1 MKSLQERT
9 EQSMAKNLK
18 VGMLV
23 CASILAAN
31 AAYANYPS
39 SNELLTVTQQT
50 GKIKGTIVDSKTG
63 EPVIGASVKVKGT
76 KLAAVT
82 DLNGEFELNTHANAT
97 LQISYVGF
105 KETEV
110 KASNDMKI
118 SLEEDTESLEEVV
131 VVGYG
136 TQKKESLTG
145 AMANIKGEKLK
156 DITSA
161 TVENMLNGKVSG
173 VYVAPG
179 SGRPGSTGAII
190 IRGQTSI
197 NGATAPLWV
206 VDGVIVGNS
215 AGDLNPDDIETM
227 TVLKDAASTAIY
239 GSEGANGVVVVT
251 TKQAKHEKMSISLSA
266 KAGLST
272 LNRGN
277 LEMMDG
283 AEFYDYYKS
292 FQNVESVNF
301 PRWNEDLRNS
311 NFDWFKLAKKTG
323 STQDYN
329 LTLNG
334 GSQNIQSM
342 FTLGYFKEEGAV
354 KGYDMNRYSTR
365 IKVVY
370 KPYEWLTIK
379 PNISGSRTNDKDKQY
394 SVGAM
399 YSMMPWD
406 SPYDENGNLVPNY
419 YSGWVN
425 SKATNYLND
434 LAAGDY
440 STSTTYDLAGGLD
453 FDIKITPWLTFSSVN
468 NYSYYNSQTHGYYD
482 PKSSSGE
489 GVNGRT
495 TEYNY
500 VSTRRYTNQ
509 LLRFKKSWGKH
520 NVNALLA
527 YEFNDYEMKY
537 TDVYATGFI
546 SGFEDFMTA
555 AKPEMATGY
564 RTAWAKQSYFTQWR
578 YDYDSRYYG
587 ELSLR
592 RDGRSN
598 FGSNNRYGNFF
609 SVSGAWN
616 INNESWFKADW
627 VDQLK
632 LRAAFG
638 SVGNV
643 PTSLYPSYSL
653 YSVGATY
660 NENPGA
666 LISQIGN
673 KDLTWEKTY
682 TTGVGVDASFWQN
695 RLHATLDYYIKNTS
709 NILYQVPVTGLVGVT
724 SIWKN
729 IGKMRNTGIELT
741 VGGDIIRTKDLT
753 WNVTAN
759 ISHNSNELRDLYK
772 QRDAN
777 GNYVVKPVLI
787 SDGTSIAGTAQR
799 ILEIGEPVDT
809 YYMKEWAGVNPE
821 DGKPQWY
828 MDDANGNKVVTD
840 SYSKASYYKCGKAS
854 PDVYGSFSTSL
865 FYKNFDLQAN
875 FGYSL
880 GGQIYSYYR
889 QEFDSDG
896 AYAGDRN
903 QMKLQKGWSRWEKPG
918 DIATHPRA
926 MYNNQD
932 KGNLASSR
940 YLESS
945 DYLKLRSLTLGYNF
959 DLKKYGIQTLRLS
972 VSGENLFTITDYS
985 GVDPELPAGTND
997 KGVLSVTNTG
1007 GISVYPAVR
1016 KFMLGVNL
1024 TF

>member
-1 MKSLQERT
+1 
-9 EQSMAKNLK
+9 
-18 VGMLV
+18 MLV

-110 KASNDMKI
+110 KASNGMKI

-419 YSGWVN
+419 YAGWVN

-434 LAAGDY
+434 LAAGNY
-440 STSTTYDLAGGLD
+440 STSTTYDLSGGLD
-453 FDIKITPWLTFSSVN
+453 FDIQIAPWLTFSSVN

-500 VSTRRYTNQ
+500 TSTRRYTNQ

-555 AKPEMATGY
+555 AKPEMANGY

-997 KGVLSVTNTG
+997 KGVLSVTSTG
-1007 GISVYPAVR
+1007 GTSVYPAVR

>member
-31 AAYANYPS
+31 AAYANYPT

-110 KASNDMKI
+110 KASNGMKI

-334 GSQNIQSM
+334 GSENIQSM

-406 SPYDENGNLVPNY
+406 SPYDEDGNLVPNY

-440 STSTTYDLAGGLD
+440 STSTTYDLSGGLD

-509 LLRFKKSWGKH
+509 LLRFKKSWSKH

-828 MDDANGNKVVTD
+828 MDDANGNKVKTD
-840 SYSKASYYKCGKAS
+840 NYSKASYYKCGKAS

-972 VSGENLFTITDYS
+972 ISGENLFTITDYS

-1007 GISVYPAVR
+1007 GTSVYPAVR

>member
-110 KASNDMKI
+110 KASNGMKI

-334 GSQNIQSM
+334 GSENIQSM

-434 LAAGDY
+434 LAAGNY
-440 STSTTYDLAGGLD
+440 STSTTYDLSGGLD
-453 FDIKITPWLTFSSVN
+453 FDIKIAPWLTFSSVN

-709 NILYQVPVTGLVGVT
+709 NILYQVPVTGLV
-724 SIWKN
+724 
-729 IGKMRNTGIELT
+729 
-741 VGGDIIRTKDLT
+741 
-753 WNVTAN
+753 
-759 ISHNSNELRDLYK
+759 
-772 QRDAN
+772 
-777 GNYVVKPVLI
+777 
-787 SDGTSIAGTAQR
+787 
-799 ILEIGEPVDT
+799 
-809 YYMKEWAGVNPE
+809 
-821 DGKPQWY
+821 
-828 MDDANGNKVVTD
+828 
-840 SYSKASYYKCGKAS
+840 
-854 PDVYGSFSTSL
+854 
-865 FYKNFDLQAN
+865 
-875 FGYSL
+875 
-880 GGQIYSYYR
+880 
-889 QEFDSDG
+889 
-896 AYAGDRN
+896 
-903 QMKLQKGWSRWEKPG
+903 
-918 DIATHPRA
+918 RA
-926 MYNNQD
+926 
-932 KGNLASSR
+932 
-940 YLESS
+940 
-945 DYLKLRSLTLGYNF
+945 
-959 DLKKYGIQTLRLS
+959 LKKSLHGLC
-972 VSGENLFTITDYS
+972 
-985 GVDPELPAGTND
+985 
-997 KGVLSVTNTG
+997 
-1007 GISVYPAVR
+1007 
-1016 KFMLGVNL
+1016 
-1024 TF
+1024 

>member
-110 KASNDMKI
+110 KASNGMKI
-118 SLEEDTESLEEVV
+118 SLEEDTEALEEVV

-406 SPYDENGNLVPNY
+406 SPYDEEGNLVPNY

-440 STSTTYDLAGGLD
+440 STSTTYDLSGGLD

-500 VSTRRYTNQ
+500 TSTRRYTNQ

-555 AKPEMATGY
+555 AKPEMANGY

-828 MDDANGNKVVTD
+828 MDDANGNKVKTD

-972 VSGENLFTITDYS
+972 ISGENLFTITDYS

-1007 GISVYPAVR
+1007 GTSVYPAVR

>member
-31 AAYANYPS
+31 AAYANYPT

-110 KASNDMKI
+110 KASNGMKI
-118 SLEEDTESLEEVV
+118 SLEEDTEALEEVV

-419 YSGWVN
+419 YAGWVN

-434 LAAGDY
+434 LAAGNY

-453 FDIKITPWLTFSSVN
+453 FDIKIAPWLTFSSVN

-482 PKSSSGE
+482 PKSSPGE

-555 AKPEMATGY
+555 AKPEMANGY

-729 IGKMRNTGIELT
+729 IGKMRNTGIEFT

-997 KGVLSVTNTG
+997 KGVLSVTSTG
-1007 GISVYPAVR
+1007 GTSVYPAVR

>member
-31 AAYANYPS
+31 AAYANYPT

-110 KASNDMKI
+110 KASNGMTI

-419 YSGWVN
+419 YAGWVN

-440 STSTTYDLAGGLD
+440 STSTTYDLSGGLD
-453 FDIKITPWLTFSSVN
+453 FDIKIAPWLTFSSVN

-555 AKPEMATGY
+555 AKPEMANGY

-1007 GISVYPAVR
+1007 GTSVYPAVR

>member
-31 AAYANYPS
+31 AAYANYPT

-50 GKIKGTIVDSKTG
+50 GKIKGTIIDSKTG

-110 KASNDMKI
+110 KASNGMKI
-118 SLEEDTESLEEVV
+118 SLEEDTEALEEVV

-379 PNISGSRTNDKDKQY
+379 PNISGSRTNDNDKQY
-394 SVGAM
+394 SVGAK

-419 YSGWVN
+419 YAGWVN

-440 STSTTYDLAGGLD
+440 STSTTYDLSGGLD
-453 FDIKITPWLTFSSVN
+453 FDIKIAPWLTFSSVN

-500 VSTRRYTNQ
+500 VSTRLYTNQ

-555 AKPEMATGY
+555 AKPEMANGY

-695 RLHATLDYYIKNTS
+695 RLHATLDFYIKNTS

-729 IGKMRNTGIELT
+729 IGKMRNTGIEFT

-759 ISHNSNELRDLYK
+759 ISHNSN
-772 QRDAN
+772 
-777 GNYVVKPVLI
+777 
-787 SDGTSIAGTAQR
+787 
-799 ILEIGEPVDT
+799 
-809 YYMKEWAGVNPE
+809 
-821 DGKPQWY
+821 
-828 MDDANGNKVVTD
+828 
-840 SYSKASYYKCGKAS
+840 
-854 PDVYGSFSTSL
+854 
-865 FYKNFDLQAN
+865 
-875 FGYSL
+875 
-880 GGQIYSYYR
+880 
-889 QEFDSDG
+889 
-896 AYAGDRN
+896 
-903 QMKLQKGWSRWEKPG
+903 
-918 DIATHPRA
+918 
-926 MYNNQD
+926 
-932 KGNLASSR
+932 
-940 YLESS
+940 
-945 DYLKLRSLTLGYNF
+945 
-959 DLKKYGIQTLRLS
+959 
-972 VSGENLFTITDYS
+972 
-985 GVDPELPAGTND
+985 
-997 KGVLSVTNTG
+997 
-1007 GISVYPAVR
+1007 
-1016 KFMLGVNL
+1016 
-1024 TF
+1024 

>member
-31 AAYANYPS
+31 AAYANYPT

-110 KASNDMKI
+110 KASNGMKI

-251 TKQAKHEKMSISLSA
+251 TKQAKREKMSISLSA

-334 GSQNIQSM
+334 GSENIQSM

-419 YSGWVN
+419 YAGWVN

-440 STSTTYDLAGGLD
+440 STSTTYDLSGGLD

-828 MDDANGNKVVTD
+828 MDDANGNKVKTD
-840 SYSKASYYKCGKAS
+840 NYSKASYYKCGKAS

-972 VSGENLFTITDYS
+972 ISGENLFTITDYS

-1007 GISVYPAVR
+1007 GTSVYPAVR

>member
-18 VGMLV
+18 VSMLV

-31 AAYANYPS
+31 AAYANYPT

-110 KASNDMKI
+110 KASNGMKI

-251 TKQAKHEKMSISLSA
+251 TKQAKREKMSISLSA

-334 GSQNIQSM
+334 GSENIQSM

-419 YSGWVN
+419 YAGWVN

-440 STSTTYDLAGGLD
+440 STSTTYDLSGGLD

-520 NVNALLA
+520 NVNGLLA

-828 MDDANGNKVVTD
+828 MDDANGNKVKTD
-840 SYSKASYYKCGKAS
+840 NYSKASYYKCGKAS

-1007 GISVYPAVR
+1007 GTSVYPAVR

>member
-31 AAYANYPS
+31 AAYANYPT

-110 KASNDMKI
+110 KASNGMKI

-334 GSQNIQSM
+334 GSENIQSM

-406 SPYDENGNLVPNY
+406 SPYDEEGNLVPNY

-434 LAAGDY
+434 LAAGNY
-440 STSTTYDLAGGLD
+440 STSTTYDLSGGLD
-453 FDIKITPWLTFSSVN
+453 FDIQITPWLTFSSVN

-1007 GISVYPAVR
+1007 GTSVYPAVR

>member
-1 MKSLQERT
+1 
-9 EQSMAKNLK
+9 
-18 VGMLV
+18 MLV

-110 KASNDMKI
+110 KASNGMKI

-406 SPYDENGNLVPNY
+406 SPYDEEGNLVPNY

-434 LAAGDY
+434 LAAGNY
-440 STSTTYDLAGGLD
+440 STSTTYDLSGGLD
-453 FDIKITPWLTFSSVN
+453 FDIKIAPWLTFSSVN

-903 QMKLQKGWSRWEKPG
+903 QMKLQNGWSRWEKPG

-972 VSGENLFTITDYS
+972 ISGENLFTITDYS

-1007 GISVYPAVR
+1007 GTSVYPAVR

>member
-110 KASNDMKI
+110 KASNGMKI

-406 SPYDENGNLVPNY
+406 SPYDEEGNLVPNY

-440 STSTTYDLAGGLD
+440 STSTTYDLSGGLD
-453 FDIKITPWLTFSSVN
+453 FDIQIAPWLTFSSVN

-500 VSTRRYTNQ
+500 TSTRRYTNQ

-729 IGKMRNTGIELT
+729 IGKMRNTGIEFT
-741 VGGDIIRTKDLT
+741 IGGDIIRTKDLT

-1007 GISVYPAVR
+1007 GTSVYPAVR

>member
-31 AAYANYPS
+31 AAYANYPT

-110 KASNDMKI
+110 KASNGMKI
-118 SLEEDTESLEEVV
+118 SLKEDTESLEEVV

-190 IRGQTSI
+190 IRGQTSL

-206 VDGVIVGNS
+206 VDGVIVGNN

-334 GSQNIQSM
+334 GSENIQSM

-419 YSGWVN
+419 YAGWVN

-440 STSTTYDLAGGLD
+440 STSTTYDLSGGLD
-453 FDIKITPWLTFSSVN
+453 FDIKIAPWLTFSSVN

-555 AKPEMATGY
+555 AKPEMANGY

-840 SYSKASYYKCGKAS
+840 SYSKASDYKCGKAS

-903 QMKLQKGWSRWEKPG
+903 QMKLQKDWSRWEKPG

-1007 GISVYPAVR
+1007 GTSVYPAVR

>member
-110 KASNDMKI
+110 KASNGMKI

-334 GSQNIQSM
+334 GSENIQSM

-406 SPYDENGNLVPNY
+406 SPYDEDGNLVPNY

-440 STSTTYDLAGGLD
+440 STSTTYDLSGGLD
-453 FDIKITPWLTFSSVN
+453 FDIKIAPWLTFSSVN

-729 IGKMRNTGIELT
+729 IGKMRNTGIEFT

-972 VSGENLFTITDYS
+972 ISGENLFTITDYS

>member
-334 GSQNIQSM
+334 GSENIQSM

-406 SPYDENGNLVPNY
+406 SPYDEEGNLVPNY

-440 STSTTYDLAGGLD
+440 STSTTYDLSGGLD
-453 FDIKITPWLTFSSVN
+453 FDIQITPWLTFSSVN

>member
-9 EQSMAKNLK
+9 EQSMVKNLK

-31 AAYANYPS
+31 AAYANYPT

-110 KASNDMKI
+110 KASNGMKI
-118 SLEEDTESLEEVV
+118 SLKEDTESLEEVV

-156 DITSA
+156 DITAA

-190 IRGQTSI
+190 IRGQTSL

-334 GSQNIQSM
+334 GSENIQSM

-419 YSGWVN
+419 YAGWVN

-440 STSTTYDLAGGLD
+440 STSTTYDLSGGLD
-453 FDIKITPWLTFSSVN
+453 FDIKIAPWLTFSSVN

-555 AKPEMATGY
+555 AKPEMANGY

-1007 GISVYPAVR
+1007 GTSVYPAVR

>member
-110 KASNDMKI
+110 KASNGMKI

-419 YSGWVN
+419 YAGWVN

-440 STSTTYDLAGGLD
+440 STSTTYDLSGGLD

-695 RLHATLDYYIKNTS
+695 RLHVTLDYYIKNTS

-972 VSGENLFTITDYS
+972 ISGENLFTITDYS

-1007 GISVYPAVR
+1007 GTSVYPAVR

>member
-31 AAYANYPS
+31 AAYANYPT

-110 KASNDMKI
+110 KASNGMKI

-419 YSGWVN
+419 YAGWVN

-434 LAAGDY
+434 LAAGNY
-440 STSTTYDLAGGLD
+440 STSTTYDLSGGLD
-453 FDIKITPWLTFSSVN
+453 FDIKIAPWLTFSSVN

-729 IGKMRNTGIELT
+729 IGKMRNTGIEFT

-1007 GISVYPAVR
+1007 GTSVYPAVR

>member
-110 KASNDMKI
+110 KASNGMKI

-406 SPYDENGNLVPNY
+406 SPYDEEGNLVPNY

-434 LAAGDY
+434 LAAGNY
-440 STSTTYDLAGGLD
+440 STSTTYDLSGGLD
-453 FDIKITPWLTFSSVN
+453 FDIKIAPWLTFSSVN

-972 VSGENLFTITDYS
+972 ISGENLFTITDYS

-1007 GISVYPAVR
+1007 GTSVYPAVR

>member
-1 MKSLQERT
+1 
-9 EQSMAKNLK
+9 MAKNLK

-31 AAYANYPS
+31 ASYANYPT

-110 KASNDMKI
+110 KATNGMKI

-334 GSQNIQSM
+334 GSENIQSM

-370 KPYEWLTIK
+370 KPYEWFTIK

-406 SPYDENGNLVPNY
+406 SPYDENGSLVPNY
-419 YSGWVN
+419 YDGWVN

-434 LAAGDY
+434 LAAGNY
-440 STSTTYDLAGGLD
+440 STSTTYDLSGGLD
-453 FDIKITPWLTFSSVN
+453 FDIKIAPWLTFSSVN

-555 AKPEMATGY
+555 AKPEMANGY

-777 GNYVVKPVLI
+777 GNYIVKPVLI

-828 MDDANGNKVVTD
+828 MDDANGNKVITD
-840 SYSKASYYKCGKAS
+840 NYSKASYYKCGKAS

-1007 GISVYPAVR
+1007 GTSVYPAVR

>member
-1 MKSLQERT
+1 
-9 EQSMAKNLK
+9 MAKNLK

-110 KASNDMKI
+110 KASNGMKI

-334 GSQNIQSM
+334 GSENIQSM

-419 YSGWVN
+419 YAGWVN

-434 LAAGDY
+434 LAAGNY
-440 STSTTYDLAGGLD
+440 STSTTYDLSGGLD
-453 FDIKITPWLTFSSVN
+453 FDIKIAPWLTFSSVN

-555 AKPEMATGY
+555 AKPEMANGY

-1007 GISVYPAVR
+1007 GTSVYPAVR

>member
-110 KASNDMKI
+110 KASNGMKI

-419 YSGWVN
+419 YAGWVN

-434 LAAGDY
+434 LAAGNY
-440 STSTTYDLAGGLD
+440 STSTTYDLSGGLD
-453 FDIKITPWLTFSSVN
+453 FDIQIAPWLTFSSVN

-489 GVNGRT
+489 GVKGRT

-500 VSTRRYTNQ
+500 TSTRRYTNQ

-555 AKPEMATGY
+555 AKPEMANGY

-997 KGVLSVTNTG
+997 KGVLSVTSTG
-1007 GISVYPAVR
+1007 GTSVYPAVR

>member
-31 AAYANYPS
+31 AAYANYPT

-110 KASNDMKI
+110 KASNGMKI

-334 GSQNIQSM
+334 GSENIQSM

-440 STSTTYDLAGGLD
+440 STSTTYDLSGGLD

-828 MDDANGNKVVTD
+828 MDDANGNKVKTD
-840 SYSKASYYKCGKAS
+840 NYSKASYYKCGKAS

-1007 GISVYPAVR
+1007 GTSVYPAVR

>member
-1 MKSLQERT
+1 
-9 EQSMAKNLK
+9 
-18 VGMLV
+18 MLV

-110 KASNDMKI
+110 KASNGMKI

-334 GSQNIQSM
+334 GSENIQSM

-419 YSGWVN
+419 YAGWVN

-434 LAAGDY
+434 LAAGNY

-453 FDIKITPWLTFSSVN
+453 FDIKIAPWLTFSSVN

-500 VSTRRYTNQ
+500 TSTRRYTNQ

-555 AKPEMATGY
+555 AKPEMANGY

-729 IGKMRNTGIELT
+729 IGKMRNTGIEFT

>member
-1 MKSLQERT
+1 
-9 EQSMAKNLK
+9 MAKNLK

-23 CASILAAN
+23 CASLLAAN
-31 AAYANYPS
+31 AAYAENS
-39 SNELLTVTQQT
+39 ATQEGMRFEQQT
-50 GKIKGTIVDSKTG
+50 SKIKGTIVDSKTG
-63 EPVIGASVKVKGT
+63 EPIIGASVKVKGT
-76 KLAAVT
+76 KHATIT
-82 DLNGEFELNTHANAT
+82 DVDGNFELNAPEGAS
-97 LQISYVGF
+97 LLVSYVGYKNEEF
-105 KETEV
+105 E
-110 KASNDMKI
+110 ARNGMKI
-118 SLEEDTESLEEVV
+118 EIHEDSESLDEVV

-145 AMANIKGEKLK
+145 AMANIKADKLK
-156 DITSA
+156 DVTSA

-179 SGRPGSTGAII
+179 SGRPGSTGAIV

-215 AGDLNPDDIETM
+215 AGDLNPDDIESM

-251 TKQAKHEKMSISLSA
+251 TKQARHEKMSITLSA
-266 KAGLST
+266 KAGAST
-272 LNRGN
+272 LSRGN
-277 LEMMDG
+277 MEMMDG

-292 FQNVESVNF
+292 FLNVEAVNF

-329 LTLNG
+329 ITLNG
-334 GSQNIQSM
+334 GSDKIQSM
-342 FTLGYFKEEGAV
+342 FTMGYFKEEGAV
-354 KGYDMNRYSTR
+354 KGYDLSRYSTR
-365 IKVVY
+365 IKVIY
-370 KPYEWLTIK
+370 KPYEWLSIK
-379 PNISGSRTNDKDKQY
+379 PNLSGSRTTDKDRQY

-399 YSMMPWD
+399 YSMLPWD
-406 SPYDENGNLVPNY
+406 NPYDENGNPVPNY

-434 LAAGDY
+434 LAAGNY
-440 STSTTYDLAGGLD
+440 SSSCSYDLSGGFD
-453 FDIKITPWLTFSSVN
+453 FDVKITPWLTFSSVN
-468 NYSYYNSQTHGYYD
+468 NYSYYNSQTHGYTD
-482 PKSSSGE
+482 PKSSGGE
-489 GVNGRT
+489 GVDGRI

-500 VSTRRYTNQ
+500 NATRRYTNQ
-509 LLRFKKSWGKH
+509 LLRFQKSWGKH
-520 NVNALLA
+520 NVNGLVA

-537 TDVYATGFI
+537 TDVYATGFL
-546 SGFEDFMTA
+546 SGFEDFYTA
-555 AKPEMATGY
+555 AKPEKANGY
-564 RTAWAKQSYFTQWR
+564 RQAWAKQSYFTQWR
-578 YDYDSRYYG
+578 YNYDNRYFG
-587 ELSLR
+587 EVSLR

-609 SVSGAWN
+609 SFSGAWN
-616 INNESWFKADW
+616 INNESWFKAEW
-627 VDQLK
+627 VDMLK
-632 LRAAFG
+632 LRASFG

-660 NENPGA
+660 NEMSGA

-673 KDLTWEKTY
+673 KDLTWEKTF
-682 TTGVGVDASFWQN
+682 TTGVGIDAAFFQN
-695 RLHATLDYYIKNTS
+695 RLTATLDFYVKNTS

-729 IGKMRNTGIELT
+729 IGKMRNTGVELT
-741 VGGDIIRTKDLT
+741 IGGDIIRTKDLT

-777 GNYVVKPVLI
+777 GNYVVKPVII

-828 MDDANGNKVVTD
+828 MNDADGNKVVTD
-840 SYSKASYYKCGKAS
+840 DYSKASYYKCGNSS
-854 PDVYGSFSTSL
+854 PDVYGSFSTSV

-880 GGQIYSYYR
+880 GGQIYSYFR
-889 QEFDSDG
+889 QEYDSDG

-903 QMKLQKGWSRWEKPG
+903 QMKLQKGWSRWQKPG
-918 DIATHPRA
+918 DKATHPRA

-972 VSGENLFTITDYS
+972 VSGENLFCITDYS
-985 GVDPELPAGTND
+985 GVDPELPADSND
-997 KGVLSVTNTG
+997 KGVLSVTSTG
-1007 GISVYPAVR
+1007 GVSVYPAVR
-1016 KFMLGVNL
+1016 KFMFGVNL

>member
-1 MKSLQERT
+1 
-9 EQSMAKNLK
+9 
-18 VGMLV
+18 MLV

-110 KASNDMKI
+110 KASNGMKI

-406 SPYDENGNLVPNY
+406 SPYDEEGNLVPNY

-972 VSGENLFTITDYS
+972 ISGENLFTITDYS

-1007 GISVYPAVR
+1007 GTSVYPAVR

>member
-31 AAYANYPS
+31 AAYANYPT

-110 KASNDMKI
+110 KASNGMKI
-118 SLEEDTESLEEVV
+118 SLEEDTEALEEVV

-419 YSGWVN
+419 YAGWVN

-440 STSTTYDLAGGLD
+440 STSTTYDLSGGLD
-453 FDIKITPWLTFSSVN
+453 FDIQITPWLTFSSVN

-555 AKPEMATGY
+555 AKPEMANGY

-729 IGKMRNTGIELT
+729 IGKMRNTGIEFT

-1007 GISVYPAVR
+1007 GTSVYPAVR

>member
-110 KASNDMKI
+110 KASNGMKI

-419 YSGWVN
+419 YAGWVN

-440 STSTTYDLAGGLD
+440 STSTTYDLSGGLD
-453 FDIKITPWLTFSSVN
+453 FDIQIAPWLTFSSVN

-500 VSTRRYTNQ
+500 TSTRRYTNQ

-555 AKPEMATGY
+555 AKPEMANGY

-729 IGKMRNTGIELT
+729 IGKMRNTGIEFT

-1007 GISVYPAVR
+1007 GTSVYPAVR

>member
-110 KASNDMKI
+110 KASNGMKI

-406 SPYDENGNLVPNY
+406 SPYDEDGNLVPNY

-440 STSTTYDLAGGLD
+440 STSTTYDLSGGLD

-729 IGKMRNTGIELT
+729 IGKMRNTGIEFT

-972 VSGENLFTITDYS
+972 ISGENLFTITDYS

-1007 GISVYPAVR
+1007 GTSVYPAVR

>member
-1 MKSLQERT
+1 
-9 EQSMAKNLK
+9 MAKTRK

-23 CASILAAN
+23 CTTLLLAST
-31 AAYANYPS
+31 AYANSYTTSPE
-39 SNELLTVTQQT
+39 NLFIAQQT
-50 GKIKGTIVDSKTG
+50 GKIKGTIADSKSG
-63 EPVIGASVKVKGT
+63 DPIIGASVKVKGT
-76 KLAAVT
+76 KLATVT
-82 DLNGEFELNTHANAT
+82 NVDGNFELDVPSNAT
-97 LQISYVGF
+97 LLISYIGY

-110 KASNDMKI
+110 KASNGMKV
-118 SLEEDTESLEEVV
+118 SLEEDAESLEEVV

-145 AMANIKGEKLK
+145 AMTNIKGDKLK

-251 TKQAKHEKMSISLSA
+251 TKQAKHEKMSITLSA

-301 PRWNEDLRNS
+301 PRWNEDLRNA

-334 GSQNIQSM
+334 GSDKIQSM
-342 FTLGYFKEEGAV
+342 FTMGYFKEEGAV

-365 IKVVY
+365 IKVIY
-370 KPYEWLTIK
+370 KPYEWLSIK
-379 PNISGSRTNDKDKQY
+379 PNISGSRTTDKDKQY
-394 SVGAM
+394 SVSAM

-440 STSTTYDLAGGLD
+440 STSTTYDLAGGFD
-453 FDIKITPWLTFSSVN
+453 FDIQIAPWLTFSSVN

-489 GVNGRT
+489 GVNGRI

-500 VSTRRYTNQ
+500 TSTRRYTNQ
-509 LLRFKKSWGKH
+509 LLRFQKTWGKH
-520 NVNALLA
+520 NLNGLLA

-546 SGFEDFMTA
+546 SGFEDFYTA

-578 YDYDSRYYG
+578 YNYDSRYYG

-616 INNESWFKADW
+616 INNEAWFKAEW

-660 NENPGA
+660 FENPGA

-682 TTGVGVDASFWQN
+682 TTGIGVDASFWQN

-729 IGKMRNTGIELT
+729 IGKMRNTGIEFT
-741 VGGDIIRTKDLT
+741 IGGDIIRTKDLT
-753 WNVTAN
+753 WNVTAS

-787 SDGTSIAGTAQR
+787 SDGTNIAGTAQR

-828 MDDANGNKVVTD
+828 MDDENGNKVVTD
-840 SYSKASYYKCGKAS
+840 NYSKASYYKCGKAS
-854 PDVYGSFSTSL
+854 PDVYGSFSTSV

-903 QMKLQKGWSRWEKPG
+903 QMKLQKGWTRWEKAG

-972 VSGENLFTITDYS
+972 ISGENLFTITDYS
-985 GVDPELPAGTND
+985 GVDPELPADTND
-997 KGVLSVTNTG
+997 KGVLSVTSTG
-1007 GISVYPAVR
+1007 GTSVYPAVR
-1016 KFMLGVNL
+1016 KFMFGVNL

>member
-110 KASNDMKI
+110 KASNGMKI

-399 YSMMPWD
+399 HSMMPWD

-419 YSGWVN
+419 YAGWVN

-440 STSTTYDLAGGLD
+440 STSTTYDLSGGLD
-453 FDIKITPWLTFSSVN
+453 FDIQIAPWLTFSSVN

-500 VSTRRYTNQ
+500 TSTRRYTNQ

-555 AKPEMATGY
+555 AKPEMANGY

-997 KGVLSVTNTG
+997 KGVLSVTSTG
-1007 GISVYPAVR
+1007 GTSVYPAVR

>member
-1 MKSLQERT
+1 
-9 EQSMAKNLK
+9 MAKNLK

-23 CASILAAN
+23 CASLLAAN
-31 AAYANYPS
+31 AAYAENS
-39 SNELLTVTQQT
+39 ATQEGMRFEQQT
-50 GKIKGTIVDSKTG
+50 SKIKGTIVDSKTG
-63 EPVIGASVKVKGT
+63 EPIIGASVKVKGT
-76 KLAAVT
+76 KHATIT
-82 DLNGEFELNTHANAT
+82 DVDGNFELNAPEGAS
-97 LQISYVGF
+97 LLVSYVGYKNEEF
-105 KETEV
+105 E
-110 KASNDMKI
+110 ARNGMKI
-118 SLEEDTESLEEVV
+118 EIHEDSESLDEVV

-145 AMANIKGEKLK
+145 AMANIKADKLK
-156 DITSA
+156 DVTSA

-179 SGRPGSTGAII
+179 SGRPGSTGAIV

-215 AGDLNPDDIETM
+215 AGDLNPDDIESM

-251 TKQAKHEKMSISLSA
+251 TKQARHEKMSITLSA
-266 KAGLST
+266 KAGAST
-272 LNRGN
+272 LSRGN
-277 LEMMDG
+277 MEMMDG

-292 FQNVESVNF
+292 FHNVEAVNF

-329 LTLNG
+329 ITLNG
-334 GSQNIQSM
+334 GSDKIQSM
-342 FTLGYFKEEGAV
+342 FTMGYFKEEGAV
-354 KGYDMNRYSTR
+354 KGYDLSRYSTR
-365 IKVVY
+365 IKVIY
-370 KPYEWLTIK
+370 KPYEWLSIK
-379 PNISGSRTNDKDKQY
+379 PNLSGSRTTDKDRQY

-399 YSMMPWD
+399 YSMLPWD
-406 SPYDENGNLVPNY
+406 NPYDENGNPVPNY

-434 LAAGDY
+434 LAAGNY
-440 STSTTYDLAGGLD
+440 SSSCSYDLSGGFD
-453 FDIKITPWLTFSSVN
+453 FDVKITPWLTFSSVN
-468 NYSYYNSQTHGYYD
+468 NYSYYNSQTHGYTD
-482 PKSSSGE
+482 PKSSGGE
-489 GVNGRT
+489 GVDGRI

-500 VSTRRYTNQ
+500 NATRRYTNQ
-509 LLRFKKSWGKH
+509 LLRFQKSWGKH
-520 NVNALLA
+520 NVNGLVA

-537 TDVYATGFI
+537 TDVYATGFL
-546 SGFEDFMTA
+546 SGFEDFYTA
-555 AKPEMATGY
+555 AKPEKANGY
-564 RTAWAKQSYFTQWR
+564 RQAWAKQSYFTQWR
-578 YDYDSRYYG
+578 YNYDNRYFG
-587 ELSLR
+587 EVSLR

-609 SVSGAWN
+609 SFSGAWN
-616 INNESWFKADW
+616 INNESWFKAQW
-627 VDQLK
+627 VDMLK
-632 LRAAFG
+632 LRASFG

-653 YSVGATY
+653 YSVGASY
-660 NENPGA
+660 NEMSGA

-673 KDLTWEKTY
+673 KDLTWEKTF
-682 TTGVGVDASFWQN
+682 TTGVGVDAAFFQN
-695 RLHATLDYYIKNTS
+695 RLTATLDFYVKNTS

-729 IGKMRNTGIELT
+729 IGKMRNTGVELT

-777 GNYVVKPVLI
+777 GNYVVKPVI
-787 SDGTSIAGTAQR
+787 VSDGTSIAGTAQR

-821 DGKPQWY
+821 NGKPQWY
-828 MDDANGNKVVTD
+828 TNDANGNKVVTD
-840 SYSKASYYKCGKAS
+840 SYSKASYYKCGNSS
-854 PDVYGSFSTSL
+854 PDVYGSFSTSVL
-865 FYKNFDLQAN
+865 YKNFDLQAN

-880 GGQIYSYYR
+880 GGQIYSYFR
-889 QEFDSDG
+889 QEYDSDG

-903 QMKLQKGWSRWEKPG
+903 QMKLQKGWSRWQKAG
-918 DIATHPRA
+918 DKATHPRA

-972 VSGENLFTITDYS
+972 VSGENLFCITDYS
-985 GVDPELPAGTND
+985 GVDPELPADSND
-997 KGVLSVTNTG
+997 KGVLSVTSTG
-1007 GISVYPAVR
+1007 GVSVYPAVR
-1016 KFMLGVNL
+1016 KFMFGVNL

>member
-110 KASNDMKI
+110 KASNGMKI
-118 SLEEDTESLEEVV
+118 SLEEDTEALEEVV

-419 YSGWVN
+419 YAGWVN

-434 LAAGDY
+434 LAAGNY
-440 STSTTYDLAGGLD
+440 STSTTYDLSGGLD
-453 FDIKITPWLTFSSVN
+453 FDIQIAPWLTFSSVN

-555 AKPEMATGY
+555 AKPEMANGY

-1007 GISVYPAVR
+1007 GTSVYPAVR

>member
-1 MKSLQERT
+1 
-9 EQSMAKNLK
+9 MAKNLK

-23 CASILAAN
+23 CASLLAAN
-31 AAYANYPS
+31 AAYAENS
-39 SNELLTVTQQT
+39 ATQEGMRFEQQT
-50 GKIKGTIVDSKTG
+50 SKIKGTIVDSKTG
-63 EPVIGASVKVKGT
+63 EPIIGASVKVKGT
-76 KLAAVT
+76 KLATIT
-82 DLNGEFELNTHANAT
+82 DVDGNFELNAPEGAP
-97 LQISYVGF
+97 LLVSYVGYKNEEF
-105 KETEV
+105 K
-110 KASNDMKI
+110 ARNGMKI
-118 SLEEDTESLEEVV
+118 QIHEDSESLEEVV

-145 AMANIKGEKLK
+145 AMANIKADKLK
-156 DITSA
+156 DVTSA

-179 SGRPGSTGAII
+179 SGRPGSTGAIV

-215 AGDLNPDDIETM
+215 AGDLNPDDIESM

-251 TKQAKHEKMSISLSA
+251 TKQARHEKMSITLSA
-266 KAGLST
+266 KAGAST
-272 LNRGN
+272 LSRGN
-277 LEMMDG
+277 MEMMDG

-292 FQNVESVNF
+292 FHNVEAVNF

-329 LTLNG
+329 ITLNG
-334 GSQNIQSM
+334 GSDKIQSM
-342 FTLGYFKEEGAV
+342 FTMGYFKEEGAV
-354 KGYDMNRYSTR
+354 KGYDLSRYSTR
-365 IKVVY
+365 IKVIY
-370 KPYEWLTIK
+370 KPYEWLSIK
-379 PNISGSRTNDKDKQY
+379 PNLSGSRTTDKDRQY

-399 YSMMPWD
+399 YSMLPWD
-406 SPYDENGNLVPNY
+406 NPYDENGNPVPNY

-434 LAAGDY
+434 LAAGNY
-440 STSTTYDLAGGLD
+440 SSSCSYDLSGGFD
-453 FDIKITPWLTFSSVN
+453 FDVKITPWLTFSSVN
-468 NYSYYNSQTHGYYD
+468 NYSYYNSQTHGYTD
-482 PKSSSGE
+482 PKSSGGE
-489 GVNGRT
+489 GVDGRI

-500 VSTRRYTNQ
+500 NATRRYTNQ
-509 LLRFKKSWGKH
+509 LLRFQKSWGKH
-520 NVNALLA
+520 NVNGLVA

-537 TDVYATGFI
+537 TDVYATGFL
-546 SGFEDFMTA
+546 SGFEDFYTA
-555 AKPEMATGY
+555 AKPEKANGY
-564 RTAWAKQSYFTQWR
+564 RQAWAKQSYFTQWR
-578 YDYDSRYYG
+578 YNYDNRYFG
-587 ELSLR
+587 EVSLR

-609 SVSGAWN
+609 SFSGAWN
-616 INNESWFKADW
+616 INNESWFKAEW
-627 VDQLK
+627 VDMLK
-632 LRAAFG
+632 LRASFG

-660 NENPGA
+660 NEMSGA

-673 KDLTWEKTY
+673 KDLTWEKTF
-682 TTGVGVDASFWQN
+682 TTGVGIDAAFFQN
-695 RLHATLDYYIKNTS
+695 RLTANLDFYVKNTS

-729 IGKMRNTGIELT
+729 IGKMRNTGVELT
-741 VGGDIIRTKDLT
+741 IGGDIIRTKDLT

-777 GNYVVKPVLI
+777 GNYVVKPVII

-828 MDDANGNKVVTD
+828 MNDADGNKVVTD
-840 SYSKASYYKCGKAS
+840 DYSKASYYKCGNSS
-854 PDVYGSFSTSL
+854 PDVYGSFSTSV

-880 GGQIYSYYR
+880 GGQIYSYFR
-889 QEFDSDG
+889 QEYDSDG

-903 QMKLQKGWSRWEKPG
+903 QMKLQKGWSRWQKPG
-918 DIATHPRA
+918 DKATHPRA

-972 VSGENLFTITDYS
+972 VSGENLFCITDYS
-985 GVDPELPAGTND
+985 GVDPELPADSND
-997 KGVLSVTNTG
+997 KGVLSVTSTG
-1007 GISVYPAVR
+1007 GVSVYPAVR
-1016 KFMLGVNL
+1016 KFMFGVNL

>member
-110 KASNDMKI
+110 KASNGMKI

-406 SPYDENGNLVPNY
+406 SPYDEDGNLVPNY

-434 LAAGDY
+434 LAAGNY

-453 FDIKITPWLTFSSVN
+453 FDIKIAPWLTFSSVN

-695 RLHATLDYYIKNTS
+695 RLHVTLDYYIKNTS

-972 VSGENLFTITDYS
+972 ISGENLFTITDYS

-1007 GISVYPAVR
+1007 GTSVYPAVR

>member
-110 KASNDMKI
+110 KASNGMKI

-419 YSGWVN
+419 YAGWVN

-434 LAAGDY
+434 LAAGNY
-440 STSTTYDLAGGLD
+440 STSTTYDLSGGLD
-453 FDIKITPWLTFSSVN
+453 FDIQIAPWLTFSSVN

-500 VSTRRYTNQ
+500 TSTRRYTNQ

-555 AKPEMATGY
+555 AKPEMANGY

-1007 GISVYPAVR
+1007 GTSVYPAVR